1 MLFYLK
7 LIDRLN
13 KILLYLVGILMIVM
27 VFSITYQ
34 VLVRMLFPKI
44 GLQVSA
50 PWAGELP
57 LHCMIWLIFL
67 GAAIAT
73 RHNKLISVDI
83 LQTSLSTKWAKVA
96 TITAL
101 ILSMIFY
108 IGILIAGYYWA
119 MFGLTETSTSM
130 GIKMFYVYVSMPVA
144 AIVMILN
151 TVAHVV
157 NDFIISGEHS
167 LSDDD
172 LAETTEVSV

>member
-7 LIDRLN
+7 WIDRLN
-13 KILLYLVGILMIVM
+13 KLLMYLVGILMIVM

-34 VLVRMLFPKI
+34 VLVRMVFPKI
-44 GLQVSA
+44 GLHAAA

-57 LHCMIWLIFL
+57 LYCMIWLIFL

-83 LQTSLSTKWAKVA
+83 LQTSLSEKWAKIS
-96 TITAL
+96 TFIAL
-101 ILSMIFY
+101 GLSIAFY

-119 MFGLTETSTSM
+119 TFGLTEISTAM
-130 GIKMFYVYVSMPVA
+130 GISMFYVYMSMPVA

-151 TVAHVV
+151 TVAYVI
-157 NDFIISGEHS
+157 DEFLIP
-167 LSDDD
+167 DD
-172 LAETTEVSV
+172 LSINNEDLVETTEVSV